1 MQIRP
6 ATVLVAGIAILFAT
20 ESGFAPARAADHSEA
35 PGASADPMADIADFF
50 PERTWKVN
58 ELGLPDSECA
68 ICRGKVFWQNRSKT
82 YLCAK
87 CHPPASPGLV
97 RESVELDL
105 DDLDGELLWD
115 DLFAG
120 DDDSGT
126 STNKRSLGAHRDG
139 RQVAKTTIGFD

>member
-1 MQIRP
+1 MPMRDPKKDIS
-6 ATVLVAGIAILFAT
+6 GIGHL
-20 ESGFAPARAADHSEA
+20 
-35 PGASADPMADIADFF
+35 F

-58 ELGLPDSECA
+58 ELGLPDSECT
-68 ICRGKVFWQNRSKT
+68 ICRGKVFWQNRSKK

-97 RESVELDL
+97 RESVELDVDTVEAL
-105 DDLDGELLWD
+105 PWD

-126 STNKRSLGAHRDG
+126 STNK
-139 RQVAKTTIGFD
+139 